1 MRKAKELLKPR
12 TTNKSNLYELHDDY
26 AILWLENPKAGI
38 ELRAKVDKDMVPLLQ
53 NWYWSPK
60 YTRHSWTSKKTGEVQ
75 NYKNINITT
84 SFSNAGM
91 TSATYTLPKVLA
103 WQARGITELYR
114 TEFINGDK
122 LDFRLENLIF
132 HEKSAKKK
140 ASAGKYGCR
149 TVAKRG
155 VLRRKSTEN
164 ALK

>member
-1 MRKAKELLKPR
+1 MKTKLLKPR
-12 TTNKSNLYELHDDY
+12 TTNKSNIYELHDYY
-26 AILWLENPKAGI
+26 AVLWVENPKAGI
-38 ELRAKVDKDMVPLLQ
+38 ELRIKVDRDLVPILQ

-60 YTRHSWTSKKTGEVQ
+60 YTKRTAVSKKTGELQ
-75 NYKNINITT
+75 HYQSIAITT

-91 TSATYTLPKVLA
+91 TSATYSLPKVIA
-103 WQARGITELYR
+103 AEARGITELYR

-122 LDFRLENLIF
+122 TDFRLKNLIF

-140 ASAGKYGCR
+140 ASAGKYGCK

-164 ALK
+164 STK